1 MTDHNDWDFEPSGEN
16 MPSVPELFADVMYFL
31 ASVLIALIRI
41 AIPVGII
48 VFFGWLLIKLTIF
61 LMGV

>member
-1 MTDHNDWDFEPSGEN
+1 MSEHDDWDYEPSGEN
-16 MPSVPELFADVMYFL
+16 APSILELLADVVCFL

-41 AIPVGII
+41 AIPIGLL
-48 VFFGWLLIKLTIF
+48 VFFVWLVVKLAIF